1 MLNIKYKIKLLT
13 IILLNLLGKPVFMK
27 IKIVILFLLLIAIVM
42 GVYFYTYK
50 GHRDIAAEKE
60 SYTIA
65 ATEIFSEFQ
74 ANEINANAKYLDK
87 TIEVRGI
94 LTSVDVATK
103 SIVID
108 DQLFATFKEELPK
121 TLPLNAKIKIKGRLI
136 GYDALLEELKM
147 DQCVL
152 LTP

>member
-1 MLNIKYKIKLLT
+1 M
-13 IILLNLLGKPVFMK
+13 LNLLCKPVFMK
-27 IKIVILFLLLIAIVM
+27 VKIAILFLLLIVIVM

-50 GHRDIAAEKE
+50 GHRNIAAEKE

-74 ANEINANAKYLDK
+74 ANEIDANAKYLDK
-87 TIEVRGI
+87 TIEVRGN
-94 LTSVDVATK
+94 LSSVDVETK
-103 SIVID
+103 SIVIND
-108 DQLFATFKEELPK
+108 KLFATFKGELPK
-121 TLPLNAKIKIKGRLI
+121 TLQRNAKIKIKGRLI

-152 LTP
+152 VTP